1 MEEFVREKIKDK
13 PINKRKVAIKIL
25 VAAVCGA
32 VFAITAC
39 LVAAFLWPKINP
51 QNENNTVVD
60 NQQKETET
68 QTSTESTETSSE
80 EASPN
85 DTEAPLD
92 YELTVQDYQHI
103 QNELYHI
110 GSTANKS
117 IVTITSVQS
126 DTDWFNN
133 SYEIEGQG
141 AGAIIADE
149 NGELLILTEK
159 KTISKAER
167 ISVTFINDVV
177 AEATLKKYD
186 GNTGI
191 AILSVDKSQLDEAT
205 LSAIAVAQ
213 IGNSNTVSKGQI
225 VIALGSPLGT
235 SYSVLSGSITSK
247 GNEITT
253 TDNNYSVFTTDIVGS
268 EDGSGILINVSGEIV
283 GLIMQDYSS
292 AGASNTLTAVAISG
306 VSDLLELLMDGDDVP
321 YFGIYGTTV
330 TDKIA
335 DKYIVPKGVYVKEV
349 VMDSPAM
356 LAGIQSGDVIISVDD
371 EEITSMSA
379 YSKKL
384 ITLTPGES
392 YEVEVKRQSTSGYT
406 VIKCQIEAG
415 VIN

>member
-68 QTSTESTETSSE
+68 QTSTESTEASSE

-205 LSAIAVAQ
+205 LSATAVAQ

-253 TDNNYSVFTTDIVGS
+253 KDNNYSVFTTDIVGS

-335 DKYIVPKGVYVKEV
+335 DKYTVPKGVYVKEV

>member
-13 PINKRKVAIKIL
+13 PINKRKIVIRLL
-25 VAAVCGA
+25 VAAACGV

-39 LVAAFLWPKINP
+39 LVAAFLWPKLKP
-51 QNENNTVVD
+51 QDADDTLV
-60 NQQKETET
+60 KETEAET
-68 QTSTESTETSSE
+68 ETEEPTESTEAETESE
-80 EASPN
+80 
-85 DTEAPLD
+85 TEVQVD
-92 YELTVQDYQHI
+92 YDLTVEDYQHI
-103 QNELYHI
+103 QNELYAI
-110 GSTANKS
+110 GNSANKS

-177 AEATLKKYD
+177 AEAELKKYD

-191 AILSVDKSQLDEAT
+191 AILSVDKSQLDSAT
-205 LSAIAVAQ
+205 LSAITVAQ

-235 SYSVLSGSITSK
+235 SYSILSGSITSR

-253 TDNNYSVFTTDIVGS
+253 LDNNYSVFTTDIVGS
-268 EDGSGILINVSGEIV
+268 KNGSGILINVNGEIV

-292 AGASNTLTAVAISG
+292 AGASNTLTAVAISE
-306 VSDLLELLMDGDDVP
+306 VSDLLNLLMDGEDIP
-321 YFGIYGTTV
+321 YLGISGTTV

-335 DKYIVPKGVYVKEV
+335 DKYTVPKGVYVKEV
-349 VMDSPAM
+349 EMDSPAM
-356 LAGIQSGDVIISVDD
+356 LAGIQSGDVIISLDG
-371 EEITSMSA
+371 EEINSMSV
-379 YSKKL
+379 YSQELLTL
-384 ITLTPGES
+384 IPGES
-392 YEVEVKRQSTSGYT
+392 YEVEVKRQSTSGYS
-406 VIKCQIEAG
+406 VIKCQVEPG
-415 VIN
+415 VIK

>member
-13 PINKRKVAIKIL
+13 PINKRKIAIKIL

-85 DTEAPLD
+85 DTEATLD

-149 NGELLILTEK
+149 NLSLIH
-159 KTISKAER
+159 I
-167 ISVTFINDVV
+167 
-177 AEATLKKYD
+177 
-186 GNTGI
+186 
-191 AILSVDKSQLDEAT
+191 
-205 LSAIAVAQ
+205 
-213 IGNSNTVSKGQI
+213 
-225 VIALGSPLGT
+225 
-235 SYSVLSGSITSK
+235 
-247 GNEITT
+247 
-253 TDNNYSVFTTDIVGS
+253 
-268 EDGSGILINVSGEIV
+268 
-283 GLIMQDYSS
+283 
-292 AGASNTLTAVAISG
+292 
-306 VSDLLELLMDGDDVP
+306 
-321 YFGIYGTTV
+321 
-330 TDKIA
+330 
-335 DKYIVPKGVYVKEV
+335 
-349 VMDSPAM
+349 
-356 LAGIQSGDVIISVDD
+356 
-371 EEITSMSA
+371 
-379 YSKKL
+379 
-384 ITLTPGES
+384 
-392 YEVEVKRQSTSGYT
+392 
-406 VIKCQIEAG
+406 
-415 VIN
+415 

>member
-13 PINKRKVAIKIL
+13 PINKRKIVIRLL
-25 VAAVCGA
+25 VAAACGV

-39 LVAAFLWPKINP
+39 LVAAFLWPKLKP
-51 QNENNTVVD
+51 QDADDTLV
-60 NQQKETET
+60 KETEAET
-68 QTSTESTETSSE
+68 ETEEPTESTEAETESE
-80 EASPN
+80 
-85 DTEAPLD
+85 TEIQVD
-92 YELTVQDYQHI
+92 YEFTVEDYQHI
-103 QNELYHI
+103 QNELYAI
-110 GSTANKS
+110 GNSANKS

-177 AEATLKKYD
+177 AEAELKKYD

-191 AILSVDKSQLDEAT
+191 AILSVDKSQLDSAT
-205 LSAIAVAQ
+205 LSAITVAQ

-235 SYSVLSGSITSK
+235 SYSILSGSITSR

-253 TDNNYSVFTTDIVGS
+253 LDNNYSVFTTDIVGS
-268 EDGSGILINVSGEIV
+268 KNGSGILINVNGEIV

-292 AGASNTLTAVAISG
+292 AGASNTLTAVAISE
-306 VSDLLELLMDGDDVP
+306 VSDLLNLLMDGEDIP
-321 YFGIYGTTV
+321 YLGISGTTV

-335 DKYIVPKGVYVKEV
+335 DKYTVPKGVYVKEV
-349 VMDSPAM
+349 EMDSPAM
-356 LAGIQSGDVIISVDD
+356 LAGIQSGDVIISLDG
-371 EEITSMSA
+371 EEINSMSA
-379 YSKKL
+379 YSQELLTL
-384 ITLTPGES
+384 IPGES
-392 YEVEVKRQSTSGYT
+392 YEVEVKRQSTSGYS
-406 VIKCQIEAG
+406 VIKCQVEPG
-415 VIN
+415 VIK

>member
-13 PINKRKVAIKIL
+13 PINKRKIVIRLL
-25 VAAVCGA
+25 VAAACGV

-39 LVAAFLWPKINP
+39 LAAAFLWPKLKP
-51 QNENNTVVD
+51 LETDDALV
-60 NQQKETET
+60 KETET
-68 QTSTESTETSSE
+68 ETETEVPSESTEAETESE
-80 EASPN
+80 
-85 DTEAPLD
+85 TEIQVD
-92 YELTVQDYQHI
+92 YELTVEDYQHI
-103 QNELYHI
+103 QNELYAI
-110 GSTANKS
+110 GNSANKS

-159 KTISKAER
+159 KAISKAER
-167 ISVTFINDVV
+167 ISVTFINDAV
-177 AEATLKKYD
+177 AEAELKKYD

-191 AILSVDKSQLDEAT
+191 AILSVDKSQLDSAT
-205 LSAIAVAQ
+205 LSAITVAQ

-235 SYSVLSGSITSK
+235 SYSILSGSITSR

-253 TDNNYSVFTTDIVGS
+253 LDNNYSVFTTDIVGS
-268 EDGSGILINVSGEIV
+268 KNGSGILINVNGEIV

-306 VSDLLELLMDGDDVP
+306 VSELLNLLMAGEDIP
-321 YFGIYGTTV
+321 YLGISGTTV

-335 DKYIVPKGVYVKEV
+335 DKYTVPKGVYVKEV
-349 VMDSPAM
+349 EMDSPAM
-356 LAGIQSGDVIISVDD
+356 LAGIQSGDVIISLDG
-371 EEITSMSA
+371 EEINSMSA
-379 YSKKL
+379 YSQKL
-384 ITLTPGES
+384 LTLIPGES
-392 YEVEVKRQSTSGYT
+392 CEVEVKRQSTSGYS
-406 VIKCQIEAG
+406 VIKCQVEPG
-415 VIN
+415 VIK

>member
-1 MEEFVREKIKDK
+1 M
-13 PINKRKVAIKIL
+13 
-25 VAAVCGA
+25 
-32 VFAITAC
+32 
-39 LVAAFLWPKINP
+39 
-51 QNENNTVVD
+51 
-60 NQQKETET
+60 
-68 QTSTESTETSSE
+68 
-80 EASPN
+80 
-85 DTEAPLD
+85 
-92 YELTVQDYQHI
+92 
-103 QNELYHI
+103 
-110 GSTANKS
+110 
-117 IVTITSVQS
+117 
-126 DTDWFNN
+126 
-133 SYEIEGQG
+133 
-141 AGAIIADE
+141 
-149 NGELLILTEK
+149 
-159 KTISKAER
+159 
-167 ISVTFINDVV
+167 
-177 AEATLKKYD
+177 
-186 GNTGI
+186 
-191 AILSVDKSQLDEAT
+191 
-205 LSAIAVAQ
+205 
-213 IGNSNTVSKGQI
+213 
-225 VIALGSPLGT
+225 
-235 SYSVLSGSITSK
+235 
-247 GNEITT
+247 
-253 TDNNYSVFTTDIVGS
+253 GS

-335 DKYIVPKGVYVKEV
+335 DKYTVPKGVYVKEV

>member
-13 PINKRKVAIKIL
+13 HIKKRKVAIKIMK
-25 VAAVCGA
+25 AAVCGA

-213 IGNSNTVSKGQI
+213 WLANPTRNHEV
-225 VIALGSPLGT
+225 A
-235 SYSVLSGSITSK
+235 GSIP
-247 GNEITT
+247 
-253 TDNNYSVFTTDIVGS
+253 
-268 EDGSGILINVSGEIV
+268 
-283 GLIMQDYSS
+283 GLAQWVKDL
-292 AGASNTLTAVAISG
+292 ALPWAV
-306 VSDLLELLMDGDDVP
+306 V
-321 YFGIYGTTV
+321 
-330 TDKIA
+330 
-335 DKYIVPKGVYVKEV
+335 
-349 VMDSPAM
+349 
-356 LAGIQSGDVIISVDD
+356 
-371 EEITSMSA
+371 
-379 YSKKL
+379 
-384 ITLTPGES
+384 
-392 YEVEVKRQSTSGYT
+392 
-406 VIKCQIEAG
+406 
-415 VIN
+415 

>member
-13 PINKRKVAIKIL
+13 PINKRKIVIRLL
-25 VAAVCGA
+25 VAAACGV

-39 LVAAFLWPKINP
+39 LVAAFLWPKLKP
-51 QNENNTVVD
+51 QDADDTLV
-60 NQQKETET
+60 KETEAET
-68 QTSTESTETSSE
+68 ETEEPTESTEAETESE
-80 EASPN
+80 
-85 DTEAPLD
+85 TEIQVD
-92 YELTVQDYQHI
+92 YEFTVEDYQHI
-103 QNELYHI
+103 QNELYAI
-110 GSTANKS
+110 GNSANKS

-177 AEATLKKYD
+177 AEAELKKYD

-191 AILSVDKSQLDEAT
+191 AILSVDKSQLDSAT
-205 LSAIAVAQ
+205 LSAITVAQ

-235 SYSVLSGSITSK
+235 SYSILSGSITSR

-253 TDNNYSVFTTDIVGS
+253 LDNNYSVFTTDIVGS
-268 EDGSGILINVSGEIV
+268 KNGSGILINANGEIV

-292 AGASNTLTAVAISG
+292 AGASNTLTAVAISE
-306 VSDLLELLMDGDDVP
+306 VSDLLNLLMDGEDIP
-321 YFGIYGTTV
+321 YLGISGTTV

-335 DKYIVPKGVYVKEV
+335 DKYTVPKGVYVKEV
-349 VMDSPAM
+349 EMDSPAM
-356 LAGIQSGDVIISVDD
+356 LAGIQSGDVIISLDG
-371 EEITSMSA
+371 EEINSMSA
-379 YSKKL
+379 YSQELLTL
-384 ITLTPGES
+384 IPGES
-392 YEVEVKRQSTSGYT
+392 YEVEVKRQSTSGYS
-406 VIKCQIEAG
+406 VIKCQVEPG
-415 VIN
+415 VIK

>member
-13 PINKRKVAIKIL
+13 PINKRKIVIRLL
-25 VAAVCGA
+25 VAAACGV

-39 LVAAFLWPKINP
+39 LAVAFLWPKLKP
-51 QNENNTVVD
+51 LEADDALV
-60 NQQKETET
+60 KETET
-68 QTSTESTETSSE
+68 ETETEVPSESTEAETESE
-80 EASPN
+80 
-85 DTEAPLD
+85 TEIQVD
-92 YELTVQDYQHI
+92 YELTVEDYQHI
-103 QNELYHI
+103 QNELYAI
-110 GSTANKS
+110 GNSANKS

-167 ISVTFINDVV
+167 ISVTFINDAV
-177 AEATLKKYD
+177 AEAELKKYD

-191 AILSVDKSQLDEAT
+191 AILSVDKSQLDSAT
-205 LSAIAVAQ
+205 LSAITVAQ

-235 SYSVLSGSITSK
+235 SYSILSGSITSR

-253 TDNNYSVFTTDIVGS
+253 LDNNYSVFTTDIVGS
-268 EDGSGILINVSGEIV
+268 KNGSGILIDVNGEIV

-292 AGASNTLTAVAISG
+292 AGAGNTLTAVAISG
-306 VSDLLELLMDGDDVP
+306 VSELLNLLMAGEDIP
-321 YFGIYGTTV
+321 YLGISGTTV

-335 DKYIVPKGVYVKEV
+335 EKYTVPKGVYVKEV
-349 VMDSPAM
+349 EMDSPAM
-356 LAGIQSGDVIISVDD
+356 LAGIQSGDVIISLDG
-371 EEITSMSA
+371 EEINSMSA
-379 YSKKL
+379 YSQKL
-384 ITLTPGES
+384 LTLIPGES
-392 YEVEVKRQSTSGYT
+392 CEVEVKRQSTSGYS
-406 VIKCQIEAG
+406 VIKCQVEPG
-415 VIN
+415 VIK